1 MPCIFIYLMDTVWWS
16 LSIHSFWY
24 IEPLNCWSKY
34 LSKTINPAPLVWQC
48 HYVIANTEKQQFGKS
63 WNCMRYHKQSRENFK
78 CLWQFYVD
86 HSYKVL
92 AHPGILVSSRDW
104 ETIHEYWDMIMRLPD
119 LKNSHIPWSTM
130 VDSVMPLKDIR
141 FQPCNL

>member
-86 HSYKVL
+86 HMKILSNIIQGTCTSWDSGVL
-92 AHPGILVSSRDW
+92 KGLGDNTRVLRHDH
-104 ETIHEYWDMIMRLPD
+104 ETA
-119 LKNSHIPWSTM
+119 WSQEFPHSM
-130 VDSVMPLKDIR
+130 VNYGGLSNATQR
-141 FQPCNL
+141 H